1 MQNQA
6 QSTISKQND
15 DFRTNLSK
23 GTLCLTRGI
32 RALGKENVAQ
42 IIHKVRLF
50 NNFNEN
56 NDPYGEH
63 ETSLSFAREERPQRR
78 LVVRASRNAKR
89 SVAAQFGA
97 FDYQGKKIF
106 FKIDNYDTD
115 FLFLSPDVTNPR
127 VTNKV
132 LTVMLAE
139 EY

>member
-1 MQNQA
+1 MSNNTA
-6 QSTISKQND
+6 QTIAAQND
-15 DFRTNLSK
+15 DFRLHPNK
-23 GTLCLTRGI
+23 GTLCLTVGI
-32 RALGKENVAQ
+32 RALGDLCVKE
-42 IIHKVRLF
+42 IIGKVRNF
-50 NNFNEN
+50 YNFNTD

-63 ETSLSFAREERPQRR
+63 D
-78 LVVRASRNAKR
+78 
-89 SVAAQFGA
+89 FGA

-106 FKIDNYDTD
+106 FKIDNYDTN

>member
-1 MQNQA
+1 MQNQT

-63 ETSLSFAREERPQRR
+63 D
-78 LVVRASRNAKR
+78 
-89 SVAAQFGA
+89 FGA
-97 FDYQGKKIF
+97 FKHEGKKIF
-106 FKIDNYDTD
+106 FKINNYDTD

>member
-1 MQNQA
+1 MSDSTA
-6 QSTISKQND
+6 QTIAAQND
-15 DFRTNLSK
+15 DFRLHPNK
-23 GTLCLTRGI
+23 GTLCLTAGI
-32 RALGKENVAQ
+32 RALGDLCVKE
-42 IIHKVRLF
+42 IIGKVRNF

-63 ETSLSFAREERPQRR
+63 D
-78 LVVRASRNAKR
+78 
-89 SVAAQFGA
+89 FGA